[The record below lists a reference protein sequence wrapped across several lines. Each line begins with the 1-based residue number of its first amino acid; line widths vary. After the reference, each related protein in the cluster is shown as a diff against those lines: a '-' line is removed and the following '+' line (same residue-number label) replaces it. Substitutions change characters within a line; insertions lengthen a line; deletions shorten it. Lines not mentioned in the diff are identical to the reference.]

1 MKTKVLKHLT
11 LNPIHKPQAHMR
23 ESPPGLP
30 TLDKAPLLSACGSRG
45 SGKSMTM
52 TNLLRLYQDYPQK
65 DGKKT
70 WDRVFVISPTFEE
83 NMHYWDFL
91 KIDEDDAY
99 LNPAISSVNNVVAKI
114 EEDIELYK
122 EYLEKK
128 EQAIII
134 LKKLMKVG
142 MEALS
147 ERELL
152 LLYSINFD
160 IKNVKWKYDR
170 EVPPCFCLIID
181 DCSHSKIF
189 SNSGTNK
196 FSNLALRNRHKN
208 TTIAMMVQSYK
219 TGVPKFLRQGNL
231 SCLMLWRIYDQK
243 LIDDIYQEVSNDLTI
258 DEWKKLFE
266 YATDGEDGHS
276 HLTIFFDMPK
286 NEGKYR
292 KNLNEIISIDDV
304 KNIPTDD

>member
-11 LNPIHKPQAHMR
+11 LNPIHKPQAHIR
-23 ESPPGLP
+23 ESPDGLP

-70 WDRVFVISPTFEE
+70 WDRVFVVSPTYEE
-83 NMHYWDFL
+83 NAHYWKFL
-91 KIDEDDAY
+91 DIDDDDAYLTPSINSINEVVAKIDED
-99 LNPAISSVNNVVAKI
+99 I
-114 EEDIELYK
+114 EEYK

-128 EQAIII
+128 QEAIKV
-134 LKKLMKVG
+134 LKKLMEYG
-142 MEALS
+142 IERLTD
-147 ERELL
+147 RELL
-152 LLYSINFD
+152 LLYEINFD
-160 IKNVKWKYDR
+160 IKNLTWKYDR

-243 LIDDIYQEVSNDLTI
+243 LIDDIYQEVSNDLTK
-258 DEWKKLFE
+258 DEWEKLFQ
-266 YATDGEDGHS
+266 YATDDEHGHS
-276 HLTIFFDMPK
+276 HLTIFFDLPK

-304 KNIPTDD
+304 KKLKDN

>member
-1 MKTKVLKHLT
+1 M
-11 LNPIHKPQAHMR
+11 
-23 ESPPGLP
+23 
-30 TLDKAPLLSACGSRG
+30 SACGSRG